1 LGKTGKGADFRKR
14 SHYSMRGIRAIIGT
28 AVLWATAVL
37 CLTSTVSELNAAAN
51 NMPEAPVGHRQP
63 TAQDVQG
70 VQEDNTADRA
80 MKKID
85 DDLKKKLKGICR
97 GC

>member
-1 LGKTGKGADFRKR
+1 
-14 SHYSMRGIRAIIGT
+14 MRAMIRA
-28 AVLWATAVL
+28 AALWATAVL
-37 CLTSTVSELNAAAN
+37 LLAGTASDAGAAAN
-51 NMPEAPVGHRQP
+51 TSRQAPVGHRQP

-70 VQEDNTADRA
+70 AQQDNSADET

-85 DDLKKKLKGICR
+85 EDLDRKLKGICR

>member
-1 LGKTGKGADFRKR
+1 
-14 SHYSMRGIRAIIGT
+14 MRAIIGT
-28 AVLWATAVL
+28 AVLWATAL
-37 CLTSTVSELNAAAN
+37 LLLISTVSVNAAASN
-51 NMPEAPVGHRQP
+51 IPPAPVGHRQP
-63 TAQDVQG
+63 TTQDIQG
-70 VQEDNTADRA
+70 VQEGNSADQT

>member
-1 LGKTGKGADFRKR
+1 
-14 SHYSMRGIRAIIGT
+14 MRAIIGT
-28 AVLWATAVL
+28 PAWWAVVALL
-37 CLTSTVSELNAAAN
+37 LTGPVTEAHAAASGSRQ
-51 NMPEAPVGHRQP
+51 APVGHRQP

-70 VQEDNTADRA
+70 VQQQGNSADQA

-85 DDLKKKLKGICR
+85 DDLDKKLKGICR

>member
-1 LGKTGKGADFRKR
+1 
-14 SHYSMRGIRAIIGT
+14 MRATIET
-28 AVLWATAVL
+28 AALWAAL
-37 CLTSTVSELNAAAN
+37 LLFLTGAATQAHAAASSTRQ
-51 NMPEAPVGHRQP
+51 APVGHRQP

-70 VQEDNTADRA
+70 ARLQDNSADQA

-85 DDLKKKLKGICR
+85 DDLDKKLKGICR